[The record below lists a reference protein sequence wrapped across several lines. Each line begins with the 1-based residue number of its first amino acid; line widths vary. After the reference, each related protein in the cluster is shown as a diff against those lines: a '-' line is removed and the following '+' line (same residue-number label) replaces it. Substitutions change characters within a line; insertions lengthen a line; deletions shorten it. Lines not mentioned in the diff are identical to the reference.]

1 MEALITKFEAFL
13 LTEKRVAHNT
23 FAAYKRDV
31 EQYVHFLTKKG
42 SQLKDATTEDI
53 KSFLQHLYEQKL
65 TAQSMARKISSLKSL
80 YSYLHNHHSFENHA
94 RDILIPKLEK
104 RLPQY
109 LTEQEV
115 EQLLQA
121 THRDES
127 LNGLRNKA
135 MIYLL
140 YVSGMRISELVHVK
154 KSAIHLDT
162 GLMNVA
168 GKGGRDRVVPL
179 PEHMQTLLREYF
191 ETVYPKLVMRD
202 GVILETEYA
211 FPLFYGKKL
220 KPISRQAFWIILKKI
235 AQESNIKKTV
245 SPHKLRHSLA
255 THLLKKGADL
265 RSLQLL
271 LGHEQLSTV
280 QIYTHLENEHIRQV
294 YDKKHPRS

>member
-23 FAAYKRDV
+23 FAAYKRDIA
-31 EQYVHFLTKKG
+31 QYTHFLLTRKIALEKAG
-42 SQLKDATTEDI
+42 TEHIKD
-53 KSFLQHLYEQKL
+53 FLHHLHEQKL
-65 TAQSMARKISSLKSL
+65 TAQSVSRKISSLKSL
-80 YSYLHNHHSFENHA
+80 YAYLHTHHSFENHA
-94 RDILIPKLEK
+94 RDLITPKLEK

-109 LTEQEV
+109 LTEAEV

-127 LNGLRNKA
+127 LNGVRNKT

-162 GLMNVA
+162 GLMNIS

-179 PEHMQTLLREYF
+179 PEHMLVLLRDYF
-191 ETVYPKLVMRD
+191 ETVHPKL
-202 GVILETEYA
+202 ILRNGMFMETEYA
-211 FPLFYGKKL
+211 FPLFYGQKI

-235 AQESNIKKTV
+235 ALDSNIKKLV

-271 LGHEQLSTV
+271 LGHEQISTV